1 MYSFNNKQYWGD
13 IMMLIILISIII
25 SSCLILIK
33 LNELIINQGEIKNYL
48 NRIEVAMDE
57 DKKETTDL

>member
-1 MYSFNNKQYWGD
+1 MEF
-13 IMMLIILISIII
+13 LILISIII

-57 DKKETTDL
+57 DKKEDA

>member
-1 MYSFNNKQYWGD
+1 MILFLGGD

-25 SSCLILIK
+25 SSYLILIK

-57 DKKETTDL
+57 DKKENT

>member
-1 MYSFNNKQYWGD
+1 MEF
-13 IMMLIILISIII
+13 LILISIII
-25 SSCLILIK
+25 SSYLILIK

-57 DKKETTDL
+57 DKNLNI